1 MLSGPAPQEFFVPSP
16 FGIRRRIKRLLGM
29 EEKKAPAAAEPEP
42 EKITVVVVGPKGNEQ
57 TVTTY
62 AGSTILGAS
71 GQLRHPI
78 ASGCSDSSCGTCHVE
93 ILEGADNLSEQ
104 SAREKGTLK
113 SANHPATQRL
123 ACRTEVLHGTVK
135 VKAFELV

>member
-1 MLSGPAPQEFFVPSP
+1 
-16 FGIRRRIKRLLGM
+16 M
-29 EEKKAPAAAEPEP
+29 EEKPSAPEPEIEP
-42 EKITVVVVGPKGNEQ
+42 EKITLVVVGPKGDEQ

-71 GQLRHPI
+71 GQFRHPI

-93 ILEGADNLSEQ
+93 ILEGAENLSEPT
-104 SAREKGTLK
+104 AREKGTLK
-113 SANHPATQRL
+113 DAGHPAGQRL
-123 ACRTEVLHGTVK
+123 SCRTEVLKGTVK

>member
-1 MLSGPAPQEFFVPSP
+1 MPTP
-16 FGIRRRIKRLLGM
+16 FGIRRRIKRLLGI
-29 EEKKAPAAAEPEP
+29 EEKKSAPAAEVEP
-42 EKITVVVVGPKGNEQ
+42 EKITVVVVGPKGDEQ

-78 ASGCSDSSCGTCHVE
+78 ASGCSDSSCGTCHVA
-93 ILEGADNLSEQ
+93 ILEGADNLSEPT
-104 SAREKGTLK
+104 ARERGTLK
-113 SANHPATQRL
+113 DAGHPAGQRL
-123 ACRTEVLHGTVK
+123 ACRTEVLHGAVK

>member
-1 MLSGPAPQEFFVPSP
+1 MPSP
-16 FGIRRRIKRLLGM
+16 FGIRRRIKALLGITP
-29 EEKKAPAAAEPEP
+29 KAAPAAEPEP
-42 EKITVVVVGPKGNEQ
+42 EKITLVILGPKGDEQ

-78 ASGCSDSSCGTCHVE
+78 ASGCSDNSCGTCHVE
-93 ILEGADNLSEQ
+93 ILEGADNLSEP
-104 SAREKGTLK
+104 SNREKSTLK
-113 SANHPATQRL
+113 QSNHPAGQRL
-123 ACRTEVLHGTVK
+123 ACRTEILHGSVK